1 MSETVKEN
9 PLHIPDVSESYWLA
23 STKQPEYPELREDLT
38 VDAAII
44 GGGLVGITLA
54 YLLKKEGLKVAVLE
68 ANRIVQGTTG
78 HTTAKITSQH
88 TLIYDQ
94 LNSSIGEDKARQYA
108 DANQSAIHLIESIIN
123 ENKIDCDFKHVPAY
137 TYTQFDEYREK
148 IEKEVKAASAFGIKA
163 DYTDELGLP
172 FKVKAAMRFDNQA
185 QFHPRKYLIA
195 LAEKIPGDGSAIFDR
210 TRAID
215 INEGDRN
222 TVVTHQGAKVTADAV
237 ILACHYPFWDRHG
250 LYFTRIYPERS
261 YLMGLTIKEKLPEGM
276 YITAENPGR
285 TLRTQ
290 PYKDGELLIVGG
302 EHHKTG
308 HGENT
313 YMHYER
319 IKDFARS
326 NYTVQE
332 ILYRWSAQD
341 YTSMDNV
348 PLVGRIT
355 SKRPNIYVATGFM
368 KWGMSNGTASAAL
381 IRDLIVK
388 GESPWEEV
396 YSPSRFTPGASAK
409 NFIVE
414 NADVAKNYVTDKLV
428 PIDEDID
435 IKPGEARIIEHEG
448 SRSGAYRDETGQLH
462 IVDTKCTHIG
472 CELHWNEAEMS
483 WDCPCHG
490 SRFSFDG
497 KIIDGPAIRPLKPHH
512 KE

>member
-1 MSETVKEN
+1 MDESIKKN
-9 PLHIPDVSESYWLA
+9 QLHIPDISESYWLA
-23 STKQPEYPELREDLT
+23 STKQPEYEELDRDMS
-38 VDAAII
+38 VDAAIV

-68 ANRIVQGTTG
+68 ANRILQGTTG
-78 HTTAKITSQH
+78 HTTAKVTSQH
-88 TLIYDQ
+88 DLIYDQ
-94 LNSSIGEDKARQYA
+94 LTTSIGEELTRQYA
-108 DANQSAIHLIESIIN
+108 DANQNAIELIDSIIN
-123 ENKIDCDFKHVPAY
+123 ENKIDCDFKRLPAF
-137 TYTQFDEYREK
+137 TYTMLDEYTEK
-148 IEKEVKAASAFGIKA
+148 IEKEVKAASDYGIKA
-163 DYTDELGLP
+163 AYTMDTGLP
-172 FKVKAAMRFDNQA
+172 FKVKAAMRFENQA

-195 LAEKIPGDGSAIFDR
+195 LAEKIQGDGSAIYDR

-215 INEGDRN
+215 IIEGDRN

-237 ILACHYPFWDRHG
+237 ILASHYPFWDRHG
-250 LYFTRIYPERS
+250 LYFTRVYPERS
-261 YLMGLTIKEKLPEGM
+261 YLMGVRIKEKFPDGM
-276 YITAENPGR
+276 FITAEDPGR
-285 TLRTQ
+285 SLRSQ
-290 PYKDGELLIVGG
+290 PFKDGELLIVGG

-313 YMHYER
+313 YTHYEK

-326 NYTVQE
+326 NYTVEE

-355 SKRPNIYVATGFM
+355 ANRPNIYVATGFM
-368 KWGMSNGTASAAL
+368 KWGMTNGTAAAKL
-381 IRDLIVK
+381 IRDLILEGK
-388 GESPWEEV
+388 SACEDV
-396 YSPSRFTPGASAK
+396 YSPQRSTVGASAK

-414 NADVAKNYVTDKLV
+414 NADVAKNFITDKLV
-428 PIDEDID
+428 PIDDDID
-435 IKPGEARIIEHEG
+435 IKPGEARVIEHEG
-448 SRSGAYRDETGQLH
+448 SRSGAYRDEKGQLH

-497 KIIDGPAIRPLKPHH
+497 KILDGPALRPLKPHH